1 MAKVIGIDLGTTNSC
16 MAVMEG
22 GEPIVLEN
30 SEGRRVTPSVVAF
43 AKNGERLVGDAAK
56 RQAITN
62 SRNTVYSIKRFMG
75 RKYAEV
81 EEERKRVPYKVV
93 PGPNGDACVEVEVE
107 GKTKVFSP
115 PEISAMILAK
125 LKADAEMRLG
135 ETITQAVIT
144 VPAYFNDSQRQATK
158 DAGRI
163 AGLEV
168 LRIINEPTAASLAY
182 GLDKKKDEKIAV
194 YDLGGGTFDISV
206 LEIGDGVFEVKATN
220 GDTHLGGDDWDG
232 RIMDWILDEFKKEN
246 GMDLRKQPDAL
257 QRIKEESEKAK
268 IALSSSQVYEI
279 NLPFITADASGPKHI
294 SMKLSR
300 SKMEQLC
307 DDLFERTITP
317 TRACL
322 KDAGLDARVIDELV
336 LVGGMT
342 RMPKVV
348 DTAHDMVNK
357 PPHQGVNP
365 DEVVAVGAAIQAGV
379 LKGEVKDVL
388 LLDVTPLSLGIET
401 LGGVFTRLIERN
413 TTIPTRKS
421 EIFSTASDNQPGV
434 EIHVL
439 QGERPLSR
447 DNKTIGKF
455 HLTEIPPAPR
465 GMPQIEVTFD
475 IDANGIL
482 HVSAKDLGTGKEQKI
497 TISASSGLN
506 KDEIERMRKDAESHA
521 EEDKQRR
528 EEIELRNDADNA
540 VYRSEKML
548 KDNADKIPGNEKSKV
563 EAAIT
568 EVKEALKGS
577 DNAAIRAAN
586 EKLNEAWQAI
596 SAELYKAAGEKARAA
611 KGQQASGG
619 GEHAGGPSG
628 ESAGGGKK
636 DEGPIIDAEVVDEKK
651 NP

>member
-22 GEPIVLEN
+22 GEPVVLEN
-30 SEGRRVTPSVVAF
+30 SEGRRITPSVVAF
-43 AKNGERLVGDAAK
+43 TKSGERVVGDAAK
-56 RQAITN
+56 RQAVTN

-75 RKYAEV
+75 RKYPEV

-93 PGPNGDACVEVEVE
+93 AGPNGDAHVEVEVE
-107 GKTKVFSP
+107 GKPKQFSP

-135 ETITQAVIT
+135 EKISQAVIT

-182 GLDKKKDEKIAV
+182 GLDKKKKDEQIAV

-232 RIMDWILDEFKKEN
+232 RIMDWILEEFRREN

-257 QRIKEESEKAK
+257 QRIKEEAEKAK
-268 IALSSSQVYEI
+268 IALSSSQVYEL

-294 SMKLSR
+294 SMKLTR
-300 SKMEQLC
+300 AKMEQLC

-317 TRACL
+317 VRNCL
-322 KDAGLDARVIDELV
+322 RDAGATAEQVDELV

-348 DTAHDMVNK
+348 DTARSLVNK

-401 LGGVFTRLIERN
+401 LGGVFTKLIERN

-421 EIFSTASDNQPGV
+421 EIFSTASDSQPGV

-439 QGERPLSR
+439 QGERPLAR

-455 HLTEIPPAPR
+455 HLTDIPPAPR
-465 GMPQIEVTFD
+465 GVPQIEVTFD

-497 TISASSGLN
+497 TITASSGLS
-506 KDEIERMRKDAESHA
+506 KDEIEKMRKDAELHA
-521 EEDKQRR
+521 EEDRKGR
-528 EEIELRNDADNA
+528 EDIETRNEADNA
-540 VYRSEKML
+540 VYRSEKFL
-548 KDNADKIPGNEKSKV
+548 KENGEKIAAAEKSNM
-563 EAAIT
+563 ESAINA
-568 EVKEALKGS
+568 VKEAIKGGDTS
-577 DNAAIRAAN
+577 AIRSAV
-586 EKLNEAWQAI
+586 EKLNEAWQTI

-611 KGQQASGG
+611 RGQAPPG
-619 GEHAGGPSG
+619 AGPEPG
-628 ESAGGGKK
+628 AAKGGGKT

-651 NP
+651 S

>member
-22 GEPIVLEN
+22 GEPVVLEN

-43 AKNGERLVGDAAK
+43 TKTGERLVGDAAK
-56 RQAITN
+56 RQAVTN
-62 SRNTVYSIKRFMG
+62 SQNTIYSIKRFMG
-75 RKYAEV
+75 RKYPEV

-93 PGPNGDACVEVEVE
+93 AGSNGDACVEVEVD
-107 GKTKVFSP
+107 GKPKQFSP

-125 LKADAEMRLG
+125 LKTDAEMRLG
-135 ETITQAVIT
+135 EKITQAVIT

-182 GLDKKKDEKIAV
+182 GLDKKKDEEIAV

-232 RIMDWILDEFKKEN
+232 RIMDWILDEFRKEH

-257 QRIKEESEKAK
+257 QRIKEEAEKGK
-268 IALSSSQVYEI
+268 IALSSSQVYDI

-294 SMKLSR
+294 SMKLTR
-300 SKMEQLC
+300 AKMEQLC

-317 TRACL
+317 VRNCL
-322 KDAGLDARVIDELV
+322 KDAGMTTDKIDELV

-348 DTAHDMVNK
+348 DTAHSLVNK
-357 PPHQGVNP
+357 TPHQGVNP

-401 LGGVFTRLIERN
+401 LGGVFTKLIERN

-439 QGERPLSR
+439 QGERQLAR
-447 DNKTIGKF
+447 DDKTIGKF
-455 HLTEIPPAPR
+455 HLTDIPPAPR
-465 GMPQIEVTFD
+465 GVPQVEVTFD

-497 TISASSGLN
+497 TITASSGLS
-506 KDEIERMRKDAESHA
+506 KSEIENMRKDAEAHA
-521 EEDKQRR
+521 EDDKKRR
-528 EEIELRNDADNA
+528 EEIEVRNEADNA

-548 KDNADKIPGNEKSKV
+548 KESADKISGAEKSKIE
-563 EAAIT
+563 EA
-568 EVKEALKGS
+568 VKEVRDALKGE
-577 DNAAIRAAN
+577 DTAAIRAAS
-586 EKLNEAWQAI
+586 EKLNEAWQAA
-596 SAELYKAAGEKARAA
+596 SAEMYKAAGEKARAA
-611 KGQQASGG
+611 KGQGQPPPGG
-619 GEHAGGPSG
+619 GQPEG
-628 ESAGGGKK
+628 EPQGGGKK
-636 DEGPIIDAEVVDEKK
+636 DEGPIIDAEVVDEKNK
-651 NP
+651 

>member
-1 MAKVIGIDLGTTNSC
+1 MAKVLGIDLGTTNSC

-22 GEPIVLEN
+22 GEPLVLEN
-30 SEGRRVTPSVVAF
+30 SEGKRTTPSVVAF
-43 AKNGERLVGDAAK
+43 TKTGERLVGEAAK
-56 RQAITN
+56 RQAVTN
-62 SRNTVYSIKRFMG
+62 SRNTIYSIKRFMG
-75 RKYAEV
+75 RKFDEV
-81 EEERKRVPYKVV
+81 QEEIKRMPYKVV
-93 PGPNGDACVEVEVE
+93 KASNGDCAVEVEVE
-107 GKTKVFSP
+107 GKPKQFSP

-125 LKADAEMRLG
+125 LKADAETRLG
-135 ETITQAVIT
+135 EKITQAVIT

-220 GDTHLGGDDWDG
+220 GDTHLGGDDWDNHL
-232 RIMDWILDEFKKEN
+232 MDWILDEFKKDS

-257 QRIKEESEKAK
+257 QRIKEEAEKAK
-268 IALSSSQVYEI
+268 IALSSAQQYDI

-294 SMKLSR
+294 QKTLTR
-300 SKMEQLC
+300 AKMEQLT
-307 DDLFERTITP
+307 DELFERTIKP
-317 TRACL
+317 VHACL
-322 KDAGLDARVIDELV
+322 KDAGLTADKIDELV

-342 RMPKVV
+342 RMPRVV
-348 DTAHDMVNK
+348 ETAHSLVNK

-365 DEVVAVGAAIQAGV
+365 DEVVAVGAGIQGGV

-413 TTIPTRKS
+413 TTIPSRKS

-439 QGERPLSR
+439 QGERQFSK

-455 HLTEIPPAPR
+455 NLSDIPPAPR

-482 HVSAKDLGTGKEQKI
+482 HVGAKDLGTGKEQKI
-497 TISASSGLN
+497 TITASSGLS
-506 KDEIERMRKDAESHA
+506 KDEVEKMRKDAEAHA
-521 EEDKQRR
+521 DEDKARK
-528 EEIELRNDADNA
+528 EEVETRNEADNA

-548 KDNADKIPGNEKSKV
+548 KDNKDKISDGDKKKIEDAVN
-563 EAAIT
+563 A
-568 EVKEALKGS
+568 VKEALKGS
-577 DNAAIRAAN
+577 DAAAIKSAS
-586 EKLNEAWQAI
+586 EKLNEAWQSV
-596 SAELYKAAGEKARAA
+596 SAELYKAAAA
-611 KGQQASGG
+611 QAQQQQSQAGGQPG
-619 GEHAGGPSG
+619 GEAKS
-628 ESAGGGKK
+628 EEKKK
-636 DEGPIIDAEVVDEKK
+636 DDGVIDAEVVDEKK
-651 NP
+651 

>member
-22 GEPIVLEN
+22 GEPVVLEN
-30 SEGRRVTPSVVAF
+30 SEGKRTTPSVVAF
-43 AKNGERLVGDAAK
+43 TKTGERIVGDAAK
-56 RQAITN
+56 RQAVTN
-62 SRNTVYSIKRFMG
+62 ARNTIYSIKRFMG
-75 RKYAEV
+75 RKYDEV
-81 EEERKRVPYKVV
+81 QEEIKRVPYKVV
-93 PGPNGDACVEVEVE
+93 RAANGDAIVEVEIDS
-107 GKTKVFSP
+107 KPTQFSP
-115 PEISAMILAK
+115 PEISAMILSK
-125 LKADAEMRLG
+125 MKADAEIRLG
-135 ETITQAVIT
+135 EKITQAVIT

-220 GDTHLGGDDWDG
+220 GDTHLGGDDWDN
-232 RIMDWILDEFKKEN
+232 RLMDLILDDFKRDQ
-246 GMDLRKQPDAL
+246 GIDLRKQPDAL
-257 QRIKEESEKAK
+257 QRIKEEAEKAK
-268 IALSSSQVYEI
+268 IALSSSQQYEI

-294 SMKLSR
+294 SMKVSR
-300 SKMEQLC
+300 AKMEQLC
-307 DDLFERTITP
+307 DELFERTVIPVKNCLHDANIT
-317 TRACL
+317 AD
-322 KDAGLDARVIDELV
+322 KIDELV

-342 RMPKVV
+342 RMPRVV
-348 DTAHDMVNK
+348 EVARSLVNK

-365 DEVVAVGAAIQAGV
+365 DEVVAVGAAIQGGV

-401 LGGVFTRLIERN
+401 LGGVMTKLIDRN

-439 QGERPLSR
+439 QGERQFAR

-465 GMPQIEVTFD
+465 GVPQIEVTFD

-497 TISASSGLN
+497 TITASSGLS
-506 KDEIERMRKDAESHA
+506 KDEIEKMRRDAETHA
-521 EEDKQRR
+521 EEDKKRR
-528 EEIELRNDADNA
+528 EEIEMRNEADNA

-548 KDNADKIPGNEKSKV
+548 KENADKISGSDKGKI
-563 EAAIT
+563 EAAIKT
-568 EVKEALKGS
+568 VKEALQSS
-577 DNAAIRAAN
+577 DSAAVKSAS
-586 EKLNEAWQAI
+586 EQLNEVWQAI
-596 SAELYKAAGEKARAA
+596 SAELYKAAAEKARASKAHGGVPPTETARPQPEA
-611 KGQQASGG
+611 K
-619 GEHAGGPSG
+619 P
-628 ESAGGGKK
+628 GKE
-636 DEGPIIDAEVVDEKK
+636 EGPIIDAEVVDESKK
-651 NP
+651 

>member
-1 MAKVIGIDLGTTNSC
+1 

-22 GEPIVLEN
+22 GEPSVLEN

-43 AKNGERLVGDAAK
+43 TKTGERLVGDAAK
-56 RQAITN
+56 RQAVTN
-62 SRNTVYSIKRFMG
+62 SRNTIYSIKRFMG
-75 RKYAEV
+75 RKFTEV

-93 PGPNGDACVEVEVE
+93 AGTNGDAYVEVEVD
-107 GKTKVFSP
+107 GKPKQYSP
-115 PEISAMILAK
+115 AEVSAMILAK

-135 ETITQAVIT
+135 EKINQAVIT

-182 GLDKKKDEKIAV
+182 GLDKKKDEEIAV

-232 RIMDWILDEFKKEN
+232 RIMDWILDEFRKEH

-268 IALSSSQVYEI
+268 IALSSSQVYDI

-294 SMKLSR
+294 TMKLTR

-317 TRACL
+317 VKNCL
-322 KDAGLDARVIDELV
+322 RDAGVGAEKIDELV

-348 DTAHDMVNK
+348 DTAHTLVNK

-401 LGGVFTRLIERN
+401 LGGVFTKLIERN

-439 QGERPLSR
+439 QGERQLAR

-455 HLTEIPPAPR
+455 HLTDIPPAPR
-465 GMPQIEVTFD
+465 GMPQVEVTFD

-497 TISASSGLN
+497 TITASSGLS
-506 KDEIERMRKDAESHA
+506 KDEIEKMRRDAEAHA
-521 EEDKQRR
+521 DEDKKQR
-528 EEIELRNDADNA
+528 EEVEVRNDADNA

-548 KDNADKIPGNEKSKV
+548 KDSAEKISGADKSKI
-563 EAAIT
+563 EDAIK
-568 EVKEALKGS
+568 EVKEALKGG
-577 DNAAIRAAN
+577 DAAAIRTAN
-586 EKLNEAWQAI
+586 EKLTEVWQSV
-596 SAELYKAAGEKARAA
+596 SAELYKAASEKARAGRGE
-611 KGQQASGG
+611 GQPG
-619 GEHAGGPSG
+619 AGPGPSG
-628 ESAGGGKK
+628 DPGPGQPPGSEPGKK
-636 DEGPIIDAEVVDEKK
+636 DDGPIIDAEVVDEKK
-651 NP
+651 S